1 VRGTIWLV
9 ADYSDHTLVTV
20 KRGLVSVKDLV
31 TGKAKLVP
39 AGHSIIVRQKTKKT
53 IKK

>member
-1 VRGTIWLV
+1 M
-9 ADYSDHTLVTV
+9 
-20 KRGLVSVKDLV
+20 KRGLVSVKDFV